1 MAVSIKGMNAGQ
13 LLSLREEID
22 AALAKM
28 VADLEKQIV
37 QIKDLNFRA
46 TRGRKPGRSNSLKGR
61 KAEPKYRNPVNPK
74 ETWAG
79 RGMKPRWL
87 TAALKSGKKI
97 ESFEIKK

>member
-1 MAVSIKGMNAGQ
+1 
-13 LLSLREEID
+13 
-22 AALAKM
+22 
-28 VADLEKQIV
+28 DLEKQIV
-37 QIKDLNFRA
+37 QIKDLNVGAR
-46 TRGRKPGRSNSLKGR
+46 RGRKPSRSSSLKGR
-61 KAEPKYRNPVNPK
+61 KAEPKYRNSANPK